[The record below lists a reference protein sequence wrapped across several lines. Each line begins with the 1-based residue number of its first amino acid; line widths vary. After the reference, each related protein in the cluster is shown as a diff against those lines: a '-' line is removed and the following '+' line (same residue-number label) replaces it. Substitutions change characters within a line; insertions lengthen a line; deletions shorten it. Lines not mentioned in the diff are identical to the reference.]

1 MIFAV
6 LLMTPVLLLL
16 VLLFAAPAE
25 AQVGQQPDR
34 NRRPPA
40 TATGGANANAGAD
53 GQQASYPG
61 ANEMLERAFIAM
73 NLRKPAS
80 PPFHQLVRFHYE
92 VLGQA
97 QDGSY
102 EIFWSGTQHYR
113 EVFKLGTRAGN

>member
-1 MIFAV
+1 M
-6 LLMTPVLLLL
+6 P
-16 VLLFAAPAE
+16 
-25 AQVGQQPDR
+25 
-34 NRRPPA
+34 
-40 TATGGANANAGAD
+40 TGGANANTGAN

-61 ANEMLERAFIAM
+61 ANEMLEQAFIAM
-73 NLRKPAS
+73 NLRKPPS

-113 EVFKLGTRAGN
+113 EVFKLGTEQEIDVAVGEKMYTTRTSVAVTLPCATYATW